1 MNHTEQEIIE
11 KAEAVTKDLFGHSYR
26 SGQVVKAMY
35 NPNEEP
41 LRGEGTSIAA
51 WTALI
56 NEPVIDSFIFLTISD
71 DTGEP
76 LYTRSK
82 HLVREITTDG
92 NGKYIRIE

>member
-1 MNHTEQEIIE
+1 MNHAEQEIIE

-35 NPNEEP
+35 NPNEEL

-51 WTALI
+51 WTAVI
-56 NEPVIDSFIFLTISD
+56 NEPVTDSFIFLTISD

-76 LYTRSK
+76 LYIQSK
-82 HLVREITTDG
+82 HLVREITTVA
-92 NGKYIRIE
+92 NGRYIRIE